1 MKKIRKVAILTI
13 IAPLM
18 ASLVSCD
25 DAFEPAV
32 ENHKVPEELE
42 HMPQWAVGLLG
53 HAYISNPLGMEAENW
68 KWWSVATDDAV
79 SNDVDNQYR
88 LMAGGSWRADKNPM
102 DNWQYLR
109 ASWQYINQFIEVAP
123 KIVWA
128 EDPVASEM
136 YKMRFL
142 GDAYGMRALYMYHL
156 LRHHAGWS
164 EGGELL
170 GIPIV
175 LTPESS
181 ETPYEELNRPRAT
194 FKECLALLNADA
206 DIAINYLPEDY
217 GDIPD
222 GSPELIPEKYKS
234 MGTDVATYNRVFGN
248 KALQRMSA
256 RVARAVKAQAAL
268 MAASPAYNQGS
279 GVNWTD
285 AANQMAD
292 VLKKGLGDNPVA
304 NMDKK
309 GHIWYVD
316 YNGWENI
323 DAGTNMKEVMWR
335 SNRKKT
341 SSMEQD
347 MFPPSLYGKGRVN
360 PSQNLVDAFPMADG
374 TPISESADYDPKNP
388 YANRDPRL
396 DLYIIHNGSKYG
408 GKTITTAE
416 DGTNDDALNHFD
428 GRSTRTGYYLK
439 KLLVEDVSYN
449 SGNWNGQYHVK
460 PWMRYT
466 EFFLGYAEAAN
477 EVWGPTG
484 TGSNGFSAYDVIKA
498 IRQRAGIDAA
508 DPYLEKC
515 KGNQNLM
522 RELIRN
528 ERRIELCFEDF
539 RFWDL
544 RRWKVDLTKLNETV
558 KGMKVNNEKNTYQ
571 VIDVEPRHYQDYMY
585 YGPVPYSELLKFD
598 ALVQNIGWESKSK

>member
-1 MKKIRKVAILTI
+1 MKKLRKVAILTI

-18 ASLVSCD
+18 ASLVGCD
-25 DAFEPAV
+25 DAFNPAV
-32 ENHKVPEELE
+32 ENHKLPEELE

-79 SNDVDNQYR
+79 SNDVDNQFR
-88 LMAGGSWRADKNPM
+88 LMAGGAWRADRNPM

-109 ASWQYINQFIEVAP
+109 ASWQYINLFIEAAT
-123 KIVWA
+123 KITWA
-128 EDPVASEM
+128 EDPVVSEM

-142 GDAYGMRALYMYHL
+142 GDAYGMRAFYMYHL
-156 LRHHAGWS
+156 LRNHAGWG
-164 EGGELL
+164 ENGELL

-175 LTPESS
+175 LHSESS
-181 ETPYEELNRPRAT
+181 DTPKEELNIPRNT
-194 FKECLALLNADA
+194 FKECLAQLNADA
-206 DIAINYLPEDY
+206 DLAIQYLPEDY
-217 GDIPD
+217 GNIDD
-222 GSPELIPEKYKS
+222 KTPELIPEKYKELGAIVS
-234 MGTDVATYNRVFGN
+234 TYNRVFGDGG
-248 KALQRMSA
+248 KQRMSA
-256 RVARAVKAQAAL
+256 RIARAVKAQAAL
-268 MAASPAYNQGS
+268 MAASPAYSEGS
-279 GVNWTD
+279 GVEWED
-285 AANQMAD
+285 AANQMAE
-292 VLKKGLGDNPVA
+292 VLKKGLGDNPIA
-304 NMDKK
+304 NMDPK
-309 GHIWYVD
+309 GHIWYAD
-316 YNGWENI
+316 YSGWEKI
-323 DAGTNMKEVMWR
+323 AAGSGNNEVFWR
-335 SNRKKT
+335 SNRKNT
-341 SSMEQD
+341 SSIEED

-374 TPISESADYDPKNP
+374 TPINESADYDPQNP

-396 DLYIIHNGSKYG
+396 DLYIIHNGSQFQN
-408 GKTITTAE
+408 KTIVTAA
-416 DGTNDDALNHFD
+416 DGNNDDALNHFD

-439 KLLVEDVSYN
+439 KLLVDAVSYN
-449 SGNWNGQYHVK
+449 NGKFTGQYHIK

-477 EVWGPTG
+477 EKWGPTG

-515 KGNQNLM
+515 KNNKDLM

-544 RRWKVDLTKLNETV
+544 RRWKVDLNKLNETV
-558 KGMKVNNEKNTYQ
+558 KGMKITGNNYQ
-571 VIDVEPRHYQDYMY
+571 VFDVESRHYQDYMY

-598 ALVQNIGWESKSK
+598 ALVQNAGWESKSK